1 MNFGLMTDFIIF
13 IEYIIF
19 LIFSILLLIKLDKMD
34 QDVIGA
40 KMFLKKNTMFKNF
53 YSVGLAGGFLVFHEF
68 MSIGIENGIISY
80 SYDILSESLKT
91 VSLIFLIICMYT
103 WHSMLKN

>member
-1 MNFGLMTDFIIF
+1 MDIEWMANFAIF

-19 LIFSILLLIKLDKMD
+19 LIFSISLLIKLNKMD
-34 QDVIGA
+34 QDLIGA
-40 KMFLKKNTMFKNF
+40 KMFLKKNIMFKNF

-80 SYDILSESLKT
+80 SYDVLSEGLKT
-91 VSLIFLIICMYT
+91 MSLVFLIICMYT
-103 WHSMLKN
+103 WHNMLKN